1 LLPSG
6 DHRKN
11 SYKQLEIFIK
21 FNNISNDFFLLLVF
35 TMDKMSFYSLL
46 KKAEIVIPD
55 FPLQGISILPPYGK
69 GILDNLESAIKSRF
83 LDLNYEQ
90 VGFPESIPHSF
101 VEHLKKKGL
110 FQGGNEFR
118 NFYLSGSAEMQ
129 AAFTAGYLVRTYRHL
144 PLKLYSKIKV
154 HREIRPTTLIRD
166 IEYRSYELN
175 SFFPSYDESWEELAT
190 VNKVIQNTFIRF
202 SKKLQ

>member
-1 LLPSG
+1 
-6 DHRKN
+6 
-11 SYKQLEIFIK
+11 
-21 FNNISNDFFLLLVF
+21 
-35 TMDKMSFYSLL
+35 
-46 KKAEIVIPD
+46 
-55 FPLQGISILPPYGK
+55 
-69 GILDNLESAIKSRF
+69 
-83 LDLNYEQ
+83 
-90 VGFPESIPHSF
+90 
-101 VEHLKKKGL
+101 
-110 FQGGNEFR
+110 
-118 NFYLSGSAEMQ
+118 MQ